1 MLNNDSKKFLKQV
14 KHLLPLLSKQEKRF
28 LKDFEISIHEYL
40 TENPN
45 ATTEDLS
52 TEFGT
57 PNDIVHEYIDSIDS
71 EYIIKRICVKKMIRR
86 IALTILLIAVLLL
99 LVHTAFTY
107 LAYLDAQNAVITQEV
122 TVIE

>member
-1 MLNNDSKKFLKQV
+1 MQNHEVKKYLKQV

-40 TENPN
+40 TENSK
-45 ATTEDLS
+45 ATIEELS
-52 TEFGT
+52 SKFGT

-86 IALTILLIAVLLL
+86 IAFTILLIAVLSL